1 MKSLSRILSA
11 AGLAMGLALTAI
23 PAEAQQKNAP
33 AAPAATPLKAASPA
47 ALAAAKEILTMKN
60 ASAMYANA
68 VPNLVEQTKN
78 VLMQSN
84 LNYQKDLNE
93 VAEIVAK
100 NLAGREKEIGDGM
113 AQVYANEFTEQELKD
128 LVNFYKSPLGQKL
141 LASEPRAIQFSM
153 SYMNQWAQNFA
164 EVINGQFRA
173 EMKKRGKDI

>member
-11 AGLAMGLALTAI
+11 AGLAMGLALTTV

-68 VPNLVEQTKN
+68 VPNLVQQTKN
-78 VLMQSN
+78 VLLQSN

-128 LVNFYKSPLGQKL
+128 LVTFYKSPLGQKL
-141 LASEPRAIQFSM
+141 LGNEPRAIQFSM
-153 SYMNQWAQNFA
+153 SYMNQWAQQFA
-164 EVINGQFRA
+164 ETINGQFRA
-173 EMKKRGKDI
+173 EMKKRGKEI

>member
-1 MKSLSRILSA
+1 
-11 AGLAMGLALTAI
+11 MGLALTAI

-68 VPNLVEQTKN
+68 VPNLVQQTKN
-78 VLMQSN
+78 VLLQSN

-128 LVNFYKSPLGQKL
+128 LVTFYKSTLGQKL
-141 LASEPRAIQFSM
+141 LSNEPRAIQFSM
-153 SYMNQWAQNFA
+153 SYMNQWAQQFA
-164 EVINGQFRA
+164 ETINGQFRA

>member
-11 AGLAMGLALTAI
+11 AGLAMGLALTAV

-33 AAPAATPLKAASPA
+33 AAPATAPLKQASPG

-68 VPNLVEQTKN
+68 VPNLVQQTKN

-128 LVNFYKSPLGQKL
+128 LVTFYKSTLGQKL

-153 SYMNQWAQNFA
+153 SYMNQWAQQFA
-164 EVINGQFRA
+164 ETINGQFRA
-173 EMKKRGKDI
+173 EMKKRGKEI

>member
-11 AGLAMGLALTAI
+11 AGLAMGLALTAV

-33 AAPAATPLKAASPA
+33 AAPAATPLKQASPA

-68 VPNLVEQTKN
+68 VPNLVQQTKN
-78 VLMQSN
+78 VLLQSN

-113 AQVYANEFTEQELKD
+113 AQVYANEFSEQELKD

-153 SYMNQWAQNFA
+153 SYMNQWAQQFA

>member
-11 AGLAMGLALTAI
+11 AGLTLGLALTGVA
-23 PAEAQQKNAP
+23 AQAQQKNAP
-33 AAPAATPLKAASPA
+33 APAAQPLKAASPA

-60 ASAMYANA
+60 AAAMYSNA

-93 VAEIVAK
+93 VAIIVAK
-100 NLAGREKEIGDGM
+100 NLAGRE
-113 AQVYANEFTEQELKD
+113 VYANEFTEQELQG
-128 LVNFYKSPLGQKL
+128 LVTFYKSPLGQKL
-141 LASEPRAIQFSM
+141 LANEPRAIQFSM
-153 SYMNQWAQNFA
+153 SYMNQWAQAFA
-164 EVINGQFRA
+164 ETINGQFRA